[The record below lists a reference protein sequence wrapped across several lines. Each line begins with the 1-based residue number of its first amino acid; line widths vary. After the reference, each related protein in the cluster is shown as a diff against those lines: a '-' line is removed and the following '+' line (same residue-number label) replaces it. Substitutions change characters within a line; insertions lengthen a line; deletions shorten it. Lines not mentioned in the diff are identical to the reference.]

1 MVTCVDGSA
10 CTFLGSVLA
19 CSPVLCTSKIA
30 QSPLSWDNSTCFA
43 TKKAGYKMSVFKTL
57 EERISEALSLYP
69 TSSDNVVRDPPTDD
83 QVGTKAL

>member
-1 MVTCVDGSA
+1 
-10 CTFLGSVLA
+10 
-19 CSPVLCTSKIA
+19 
-30 QSPLSWDNSTCFA
+30 
-43 TKKAGYKMSVFKTL
+43 MSVFKTL